1 MTARPRHLLPVLTAV
16 LVAAAAPGTA
26 ESPAVDTRRF
36 PKLAHLLLL
45 PEEQALLK
53 ELKDDK
59 DRREFQ
65 KIFWARRDPTPGTS
79 ANEFED
85 NVRAV
90 WKHADEV
97 FSYANQK
104 GSETGCG
111 QVLALLG
118 RPEDVPA
125 LQRAMEGGHNRGK
138 IVVRFAPDP

>member
-1 MTARPRHLLPVLTAV
+1 MACSRPSSSSSRRPAARRGRAPARPRR
-16 LVAAAAPGTA
+16 APP
-26 ESPAVDTRRF
+26 STRSASRGSRTSSCCRRR
-36 PKLAHLLLL
+36 
-45 PEEQALLK
+45 QALLK

-65 KIFWARRDPTPGTS
+65 KIFWARRDPTPGTP

-97 FSYANQK
+97 FSYPNQK

-118 RPEDVPA
+118 RPEEILGKGDV
-125 LQRAMEGGHNRGK
+125 RASR
-138 IVVRFAPDP
+138 R